1 MTNTFVAS
9 NMPKHKD
16 VASDKGGAR
25 GRLACPGKNPH
36 HARPMNN
43 FTVLPLRKQYY
54 APSKDTWVLAILD
67 ALSQDC
73 DLTQRDLAGRV
84 GLSGAV
90 INQRLRELQ
99 ARKLLRFEIRNGKS
113 YRYVLTP
120 EGERLRGEMI
130 SRCTCEAIHIYT
142 ALKRHCRER
151 LEWLWSRGIQKIAV
165 FGAAETCEVVIS
177 ALSGLPLRVMA
188 LVDNDT
194 SKHGTVFHGYVI
206 SSPMVLGSV
215 DCQAVL
221 IASFGRQ
228 TEIRE
233 QLVPLCR
240 PRGVEIVGL

>member
-1 MTNTFVAS
+1 
-9 NMPKHKD
+9 
-16 VASDKGGAR
+16 
-25 GRLACPGKNPH
+25 
-36 HARPMNN
+36 MNN

-73 DLTQRDLAGRV
+73 NLSQRDLAGRV

-165 FGAAETCEVVIS
+165 FGAAETCEVLIS
-177 ALSGLPLRVMA
+177 ALNGLPLRVMA

-215 DCQAVL
+215 ECQAVL

-240 PRGVEIVGL
+240 ARGVEIVGL

>member
-1 MTNTFVAS
+1 
-9 NMPKHKD
+9 
-16 VASDKGGAR
+16 
-25 GRLACPGKNPH
+25 
-36 HARPMNN
+36 MNN

-73 DLTQRDLAGRV
+73 DLSQRELAGRV

-151 LEWLWSRGIQKIAV
+151 LEWLRSKGIQKIVV

-177 ALSGLPLRVMA
+177 ALSGLPLRIVA

-206 SSPMVLGSV
+206 SSPLVLGSV
-215 DCQAVL
+215 ECQAVL
-221 IASFGRQ
+221 IASFGRHA
-228 TEIRE
+228 EIRE
-233 QLVPLCR
+233 QLAPLCR
-240 PRGVEIVGL
+240 ARGVEIVGL